1 MSVCVG
7 GRELLTVNIHAGH
20 RPVSVCVGGREL
32 LTVNIQAGHRPVSV
46 CGRGR
51 VTYGEHIGWT

>member
-7 GRELLTVNIHAGH
+7 GRELLTVNILAEH
-20 RPVSVCVGGREL
+20 RPVSVCV
-32 LTVNIQAGHRPVSV
+32 V
-46 CGRGR
+46 GR

>member
-20 RPVSVCVGGREL
+20 RPVSVCLG
-32 LTVNIQAGHRPVSV
+32 
-46 CGRGR
+46 GR
-51 VTYGEHIGWT
+51 VTSGEHIGWI